1 MFILNIEWGSV
12 ADWVSGIGTFAAV
25 IVSLYLANHRKR
37 PRIIFAP
44 KIYDGNWYIIVY
56 NPDYEPVFLNFTGDI
71 NTETK
76 NKTIYLESLAKTE
89 TYQDIPIIFNEYQI
103 TFNKYQK
110 YQTIANVKVKEV
122 ASKYNYYLTLVTEEN
137 MIYVFESHN
146 RCFRGKRIYVNFYE
160 KINNWIKEVST
171 CAYITRIFLGGDS
184 VDYGSYF
191 RPF

>member
-1 MFILNIEWGSV
+1 MFILSVEWGSV

-37 PRIIFAP
+37 PRIIFEP

-89 TYQDIPIIFNEYQI
+89 TYQYIPIIFNKYQNIPIIFNKYQI

-122 ASKYNYYLTLVTEEN
+122 ASKHNYYLTLVTKEN

-160 KINNWIKEVST
+160 KFNNWIKGVT
-171 CAYITRIFLGGDS
+171 ICTHY
-184 VDYGSYF
+184 
-191 RPF
+191 